1 MLKYL
6 RMGNKRIKLIW
17 WALVVVT
24 IFTFVGGFIFLF
36 GSGFDTGRQAQ
47 MTGALATVDG
57 DRITTADFQNAVQ
70 EQRELYRRQF
80 KTDPG
85 EQESRMI
92 EAQAWRGVLMQR
104 AMAHTA
110 KKLGLQAHDE
120 EVLISLQ
127 AAPPQQILA
136 LPDFQT
142 NGQFD
147 PAKYAQAI
155 RNPNINWEP
164 FEELAREQLPVRKLQ
179 ERMLAS
185 IKLSQPELMMAYR
198 SHFEKIALSLAHVP
212 ASADSHVA
220 APTQAD
226 MDRVYEK
233 YKGRFS
239 APERVRLDLLAVP
252 KKFSQDELRVAREQ
266 AQDLV
271 NKARQ
276 GQDFAQL
283 AKDFSEGPG
292 AEQGGVINR
301 VFQPTD
307 FGPELAPKMA
317 AMQKGDVSDPIPQG
331 GQMLILKCLDRVP
344 DPASPVPSLRVAQI
358 VVKVRPSEDSMR
370 DQLAELKK
378 LRDRA
383 RKTGLSRAA
392 TEKGLTT
399 QRTAPFT
406 YGNLPQELYD
416 APDLGDWAFGEK
428 PGAVSPVI
436 TGGDA
441 FYLAQ
446 IAERQEA
453 GPMAKTDL
461 VDQLRAL
468 AESDI
473 RTQMAKPKADALVAA
488 IQSGKTLEQA
498 AAGVGVT
505 VEKVTD
511 LTRESQD
518 PRIAP
523 YPDALGAAFVAP
535 IGKAFGP
542 FETPR
547 GWLILRVDAHA
558 PPDTA
563 SYDKLKG
570 QIASQI
576 LQQRQQEFLQSWSN
590 QQRLAA
596 KVQDFRTP

>member
-47 MTGALATVDG
+47 MTGAMATVDG

-70 EQRELYRRQF
+70 EQRELYRRQY
-80 KTDPG
+80 KADPG

-92 EAQAWRGVLMQR
+92 EAQAWRGVLKQR

-127 AAPPQQILA
+127 AAPPQQILT

-147 PAKYAQAI
+147 PSKYAQAI
-155 RNPNINWEP
+155 RNPNINWSP
-164 FEELAREQLPVRKLQ
+164 FEDLVRDQLPVRKLQ
-179 ERMLAS
+179 ERMLSS
-185 IKLSQPELMMAYR
+185 IKLSQPELMWAYR
-198 SHFEKIALSLAHVP
+198 SRFEKITLTLAHVP

-226 MDRVYEK
+226 MARVYEK

-239 APERVRLDLLAVP
+239 APERIRLDLLSVP

-292 AEQGGVINR
+292 AEQGGMINR
-301 VFQPTD
+301 AFQPTD
-307 FGPELAPKMA
+307 FGPEMAPKMA
-317 AMQKGDVSDPIPQG
+317 AMQKGDISDPIAQG
-331 GQMLILKCLDRVP
+331 GQMLILKCLDRVG
-344 DPASPVPSLRVAQI
+344 DPVSPVPSLRVAQI
-358 VVKVRPSEDSMR
+358 IVKVRPSDQTMR
-370 DQLAELKK
+370 DQLADLKQ

-383 RKTGLSRAA
+383 SKAGLSRAS

-399 QRTAPFT
+399 QRTAFFT
-406 YGNLPQELYD
+406 FGNLPEQLYD
-416 APDLGDWAFGEK
+416 APDLSDWAFGEK
-428 PGAVSPVI
+428 PGAVSPII
-436 TGGDA
+436 TGNDA

-446 IAERQEA
+446 VADRREA
-453 GPMAKTDL
+453 GPVPKED
-461 VDQLRAL
+461 VVEQLRAL

-473 RTQMAKPKADALVAA
+473 RTQMAKPRAEAMVAG
-488 IQSGKTLEQA
+488 IKSGKTLEQA
-498 AAGVGVT
+498 AAGVGVP

-511 LTRESQD
+511 LNRESQD

-547 GWLILRVDAHA
+547 GWLVLRVDSHA

-563 SYDKLKG
+563 SYDQLKG

-576 LQQRQQEFLQSWSN
+576 LQQRQQEFLQAWSN
-590 QQRLAA
+590 QQRLEA
-596 KVQDFRTP
+596 KVKDFRTP

>member
-47 MTGALATVDG
+47 MTGAMATVDG
-57 DRITTADFQNAVQ
+57 DRITSADFQTAVA
-70 EQRELYRRQF
+70 EQRELYRRQY

-92 EAQAWRGVLMQR
+92 EAQAWRGVLMQH

-120 EVLISLQ
+120 EILIALQ
-127 AAPPQQILA
+127 ASPPQQVLS

-147 PAKYAQAI
+147 PSKYAQAI
-155 RNPNINWEP
+155 RNPNINWAP
-164 FEELAREQLPVRKLQ
+164 FEDLVRDQLPVRKLQ
-179 ERMLAS
+179 ERLLSS
-185 IKLSQPELMMAYR
+185 IKLSQPELLWAYR
-198 SHFEKIALSLAHVP
+198 SRFEKIAITLANVP

-239 APERVRLDLLAVP
+239 APERIRLDLLPVP

-271 NKARQ
+271 NRARQ

-301 VFQPTD
+301 AFQPTD
-307 FGPELAPKMA
+307 FGPEMAPKMA
-317 AMQKGDVSDPIPQG
+317 AMQKGDVSDPIAQG
-331 GQMLILKCLDRVP
+331 GQVLILKCLDRVA
-344 DPASPVPSLRVAQI
+344 DPASPMPSLRVAQI
-358 VVKVRPSEDSMR
+358 IVKVRPSEQTMR
-370 DQLAELKK
+370 DQLADLKK

-383 RKTGLSRAA
+383 SKAGLSRAA

-399 QRTAPFT
+399 QRTAFFS
-406 YGNLPQELYD
+406 YGNLPEQLYD
-416 APDLGDWAFGEK
+416 APDLSDWAFGVK
-428 PGAVSPVI
+428 VGAVSPII
-436 TGGDA
+436 TGNDA

-446 IAERQEA
+446 VADRREA
-453 GPMAKTDL
+453 GPVPKTD
-461 VDQLRAL
+461 VVEQLRAL
-468 AESDI
+468 TESDL
-473 RTQMAKPKADALVAA
+473 RTQMAKPKAEAMVAA
-488 IQSGKTLEQA
+488 IKSGETLEQA
-498 AAGVGVT
+498 AARVGV
-505 VEKVTD
+505 KVDKIAD

-523 YPDALGAAFVAP
+523 FPDALGAAFVAP

-547 GWLILRVDAHA
+547 GWLVLRVDAHA
-558 PPDTA
+558 APDTT
-563 SYDKLKG
+563 SYDKIKG

-576 LQQRQQEFLQSWSN
+576 LQQRQQDFLQAWTN
-590 QQRLAA
+590 QQRLEA
-596 KVQDFRTP
+596 KIQDFRSP